1 MKPWKILAIVALL
14 TTVTLAQ
21 SQSPVD
27 GGKAGNG
34 PLLSPYGQIGSPL
47 PKAEEKPTE
56 KKTLDLEAPYM
67 EPDKVPLGA
76 IPRDEV
82 PAPYSRFFFS
92 GEYIGWNLNNT
103 TVNPVI
109 FNVPVGIVGAP
120 IDLNNGLTTNSFI
133 AFSTQTPQSQTQLSQ
148 NGVIDYGIQ
157 NGMRFSGGIAIDPE
171 SGLAIVGNAIIVP
184 TASYQLSSNTSFN
197 MVPVSFQTGLS
208 SQVPIGGTSTQN
220 GNTQV
225 ADVPVVVPRNIA
237 NEVFA
242 TVNNFI
248 GGGEL
253 DLKGKDIYIGD
264 IAFSGLLG
272 FRYFQFNES
281 LTVNS
286 NYTISQITVNTAI
299 GQTTPDRIQGLVTDF
314 SSYQQINS
322 KSSDY
327 IKVYNHFYGPQI
339 GINSFFRYNNFSVD
353 CNGKLGIGVLHQV
366 ANVDAVTIQTF
377 TINNGDGT
385 TSIPK
390 PSTARAGLLYSP
402 YDVGRHS
409 RSQFGLLPELNVK
422 LGYRIFEKL
431 KITAG
436 YDFLLVANVLRASN
450 QSQLVPYTTQMNY
463 SGMNVQQQSS
473 TQSIQI
479 PAFTFDNSTLIINGI
494 SFGAQLDF

>member
-47 PKAEEKPTE
+47 PKVEEKPAE
-56 KKTLDLEAPYM
+56 KKALDLEAPYL

-76 IPRDEV
+76 IPRNEV

-120 IDLNNGLTTNSFI
+120 IELNNGLTSNAFI

-157 NGMRFSGGIAIDPE
+157 NGMRFSGGITVDPE

-184 TASYQLSSNTSFN
+184 TSSYQLSSNTSFN

-237 NEVFA
+237 NEVIA
-242 TVNNFI
+242 STNNFI
-248 GGGEL
+248 GGGEI
-253 DLKGKDIYIGD
+253 DLKGKDLYIAD
-264 IAFSGLLG
+264 MTFSGLLG

-281 LTVNS
+281 MTVNS
-286 NYTISQITVNTAI
+286 NYTISQITVNTAL
-299 GQTTPDRIQGLVTDF
+299 GQTTPDQIQRLVTDF

-322 KSSDY
+322 NSSDY

-339 GINSFFRYNNFSVD
+339 GINSFFRYNNF
-353 CNGKLGIGVLHQV
+353 
-366 ANVDAVTIQTF
+366 
-377 TINNGDGT
+377 INLAA
-385 TSIPK
+385 P
-390 PSTARAGLLYSP
+390 
-402 YDVGRHS
+402 V
-409 RSQFGLLPELNVK
+409 
-422 LGYRIFEKL
+422 
-431 KITAG
+431 
-436 YDFLLVANVLRASN
+436 
-450 QSQLVPYTTQMNY
+450 
-463 SGMNVQQQSS
+463 
-473 TQSIQI
+473 
-479 PAFTFDNSTLIINGI
+479 
-494 SFGAQLDF
+494 